1 MEVTFRNYETNK
13 DITLNSEKS
22 LLVIY
27 GKNGSGKTTL
37 SRNNYFDKNY
47 VFNED
52 FVFSNVY
59 NITEAGASQTASTK
73 EKFSGLWLGEDI
85 VKIRKEISDIL
96 EIEKKIKIDF
106 QMEQTKLLDFFAK
119 NQIQINIY
127 DKIKELNDK
136 DFCLNLEKYDE
147 QKKNYVST
155 LIFKTDITDKEKF
168 IEKLTYY
175 RKNDIYN
182 MLVSKIKASNLLSEL
197 IFADIKGY
205 IDNINMR
212 ISLLSK
218 QKEIIDEVEKIYKDE
233 EITNDLKEKIHDW
246 YEIHKDKN
254 KCAFCGNTNIEDAKT
269 KWKKVFLNE
278 YIDCKNKLIKE
289 LKADLNYCEIIINEK
304 QFAEVDKGII
314 DTISKLIIYLKKY
327 IEDTEKNVFSK
338 FEYKVEFVKKE
349 IVELNDLINNLVNYV
364 LNKKKDVLGF
374 YHNSQQFVEK
384 LKKEKLEL
392 TDKLM
397 DEKGIIIADSINK
410 KFEKFGL
417 NKNIKIIVDKR
428 STPHKF
434 TYSIENHSNINELS
448 DGQKHK
454 LALAIFMNYL
464 ENHNL
469 KGKTI
474 VIDDPVVSLDISSY
488 ILFKQY
494 LLNDLIIQKFDVSTK
509 LILLTHDIT
518 YLYIQLSNIF
528 ENQHMRDITQ
538 VFKLNGVKIEE
549 IPLDFIKTDD
559 ITLFREAL
567 DNLTNITELRI
578 LNAIINK
585 IFRIE
590 IDLKLRFFGLSLT
603 DKIGIEEL
611 KIDED
616 QKKIIRDY
624 GKHIVETS
632 RRNHPT
638 DSDIQQSLL
647 YLKET
652 SDILGF
658 NDFITDNHI
667 ENINKIVNEQIDG
680 PINSELFNLID
691 SVKKFLKSDN
701 NDDFKNYI
709 EHTRNS
715 YTRNLIGLGLD
726 DYFN

>member
-1 MEVTFRNYETNK
+1 MEVTFRNHETKK

-37 SRNNYFDKNY
+37 SRNNYFDKKY

-59 NITEAGASQTASTK
+59 NITETGASQTASTK

-96 EIEKKIKIDF
+96 GIEKRVKTEF
-106 QMEQTKLLDFFAK
+106 QDKQTKLLEFFAK
-119 NQIQINIY
+119 NQIPINLS
-127 DKIKELNDK
+127 DKIKELIDTG
-136 DFCLNLEKYDE
+136 FCLNLEKYDE
-147 QKKNYVST
+147 QKKEYVSIAT
-155 LIFKTDITDKEKF
+155 FKTDITNKELF

-182 MLVSKIKASNLLSEL
+182 MLVSKIKENSLLSAL
-197 IFADIKGY
+197 IFAEVNGY
-205 IDNINMR
+205 IDNINVRVVQM
-212 ISLLSK
+212 SE
-218 QKEIIDEVEKIYKDE
+218 QKEIIDEIEKIYKDDG
-233 EITNDLKEKIHDW
+233 ISSDLKEKIHDW

-254 KCAFCGNTNIEDAKT
+254 KCIFCGNSNIEEAMT
-269 KWKKVFLNE
+269 KWKKFFLNE
-278 YIDCKNKLIKE
+278 YIECKNNLIKE
-289 LKADLNYCEIIINEK
+289 LKADLRFCEIIISEK
-304 QFAEVDKGII
+304 QFVEVDKDII
-314 DTISKLIIYLKKY
+314 DALSKLIDYLKLY
-327 IEDTEKNVFSK
+327 IDNTEKNIFSK
-338 FEYKVEFVKKE
+338 FEYKVAFVKKE
-349 IVELNDLINNLVNYV
+349 IVKLNDLINNLVNYI
-364 LNKKKDVLGF
+364 LNENNNILGF
-374 YHNSQQFVEK
+374 YYNSQLFIDK
-384 LKKEKLEL
+384 IKNEKLEL

-397 DEKGIIIADSINK
+397 DEKGIKIADSINK

-417 NKNIKIIVDKR
+417 NKNIKIIVDRR

-434 TYSIENHSNINELS
+434 TYSIENHNNINELS

-464 ENHNL
+464 ENNDL
-469 KGKTI
+469 TDKTI

-494 LLNDLIIQKFDVSTK
+494 LLNDLILKKFDKSTK

-528 ENQHMRDITQ
+528 ENQHMKEITQ
-538 VFKLNGVKIEE
+538 VFKLNGVKIED

-559 ITLFREAL
+559 ITLFRGAL

-603 DKIGIEEL
+603 NEIGIEEL
-611 KIDED
+611 KIDAD
-616 QKKIIRDY
+616 KKKVLHDY
-624 GKHIVETS
+624 DKHIVKTS
-632 RRNHPT
+632 RREHPN
-638 DSDIQQSLL
+638 DRDIQKSLI
-647 YLKET
+647 YLKDT
-652 SDILGF
+652 SEMLGF
-658 NDFITDNHI
+658 SNYITEDHLK
-667 ENINKIVNEQIDG
+667 NIDRIVAEQIEG
-680 PINSELFNLID
+680 PINNELFNVID
-691 SVKKFLKSDN
+691 SVKKFLKSN
-701 NDDFKNYI
+701 SNEDFKHYI

-715 YTRNLIGLGLD
+715 YTRNIIGLGLD